1 MRPAGAGH
9 DPEID
14 LGLAEP
20 GRLGGDD
27 EVARHRKL
35 AAAAEA
41 ETGNGS
47 DERRAHTADRVP
59 ALDAAVLV
67 QRHGRSRRQLGDVR
81 AGRERALVPADDDA
95 ANRLVLVELLQSYD
109 ELLHQRTGERIEL
122 LRTVEQHDRDR
133 SGTLYE
139 DERFRNAF
147 TASWA
152 SSPSI
157 DSASQSRAWFTVS
170 CHERSR
176 QKLSCCFA

>member
-1 MRPAGAGH
+1 MTPRLY
-9 DPEID
+9 

-20 GRLGGDD
+20 GRLRGDD
-27 EVARHRKL
+27 EVARHREL
-35 AAAAEA
+35 AAAAQA

-47 DERRAHTADRVP
+47 DEGSAHATDRVP
-59 ALDAAVLV
+59 ALDAAILV
-67 QRHGRSRRQLGDVR
+67 QRHRSPRSQLGDVR
-81 AGRERALVPADDDA
+81 AGRERALVPANDDA

-109 ELLHQRTGERIEL
+109 ELLHQRTGERIQL

-133 SGTLYE
+133 GGPLYE
-139 DERFRNAF
+139 DERLRNAF

-152 SSPSI
+152 SSPSM